1 MLGTYVKAT
10 NKDES
15 PMAKFR
21 YIDKEENSRDP
32 FASLNEET
40 NEFEQLL
47 QDDKHIPSS
56 RRYRMGESIE
66 GIVISVSPEFVFIDL
81 GGKSSATLST
91 EEFTSSSLAIPKV
104 GDTVSAFVRTDNGSE
119 ILLTRTLRRGEA
131 DDSLFQN
138 AFEAKI
144 PVEAKVEKII
154 KGGFEATVGTK
165 KCFVPLG
172 QMDLIHFDNPEI
184 YIGNTF
190 KFAITELKGRNVVL
204 SRKMILR
211 QEMESKISSLL
222 EKLEVGQSHIA
233 TITRLVDFG
242 AFASIDG
249 LEGLIP
255 LSELGWKRVK
265 KADEVVHLGEKV
277 NVKIIKIERSPKLK
291 IAFTLKEAGE
301 DPWVANATRLHPGAI
316 LQGTVVRMIDSG
328 AFVNVAEGVDGLVPI
343 HQITWEKRINH
354 PKDILSEGQSVK
366 VHVLAAD
373 LGTRRLSLSIK
384 GPMPEE
390 LMSQFKSKKRDEFST
405 MSDEDKTFM
414 KQWEEYRSN
423 EAKILTPNNRDDTSI
438 FASAFKRAQ
447 KKK

>member
-1 MLGTYVKAT
+1 
-10 NKDES
+10 
-15 PMAKFR
+15 MAKFR

-32 FASLNEET
+32 FAPTTEET

-47 QDDKHIPSS
+47 QDDKHIPSA

-66 GIVISVSPEFVFIDL
+66 GTVVSVSPEFVFIDL

-91 EEFTSSSLAIPKV
+91 DEFTSSSLSIPKL
-104 GDTVSAFVRTDNGSE
+104 GDNISAFVRSDNGSE
-119 ILLTRTLRRGEA
+119 ILLTRTLRRNEV
-131 DDSLFQN
+131 DDTLLRN

-154 KGGFEATVGTK
+154 KGGFEATVGSK
-165 KCFVPLG
+165 RCFVPLG
-172 QMDLIHFDNPEI
+172 QMDLSHFDNPEV
-184 YIGNTF
+184 YVGNTF
-190 KFAITELKGRNVVL
+190 KFTITEFKGRNIVL

-211 QEMESKISSLL
+211 QEMESKISNML
-222 EKLEVGQSHIA
+222 EKLEVGQSHTA

-255 LSELGWKRVK
+255 LSELAWKRVK
-265 KADEVVHLGEKV
+265 RADEVVRLGEQV
-277 NVKIIKIERSPKLK
+277 NVKIIKIERTPKLK
-291 IAFTLKEAGE
+291 IAFTLKDAGE
-301 DPWVANATRLHPGAI
+301 DPWIANATRLHPGEV

-373 LGTRRLSLSIK
+373 LGAHRLSLSIK

-390 LMSQFKSKKRDEFST
+390 LMNKFKGKKRDEFSS
-405 MSDEDKTFM
+405 MNDEEKALM
-414 KQWEEYRSN
+414 KQWEEYKSN
-423 EAKILTPNNRDDTSI
+423 EAKVLIPNNRDDISI